1 MMVEEQL
8 TNPLVLL
15 LCIALLVSIGVCL
28 WLIRILFNTK
38 KTISKLLPVDQEDK
52 KSQKGSLADLL
63 NALVS
68 HVRGRIQA
76 SKDLRQDAVAE
87 NKAVAYQHRKM
98 QSTLEVFNEGVVI
111 LDQTGKA
118 TFANQKL
125 NTLLGVTRDDVV
137 GNQSDVWCT
146 DKKVL
151 SMLVRYE
158 GNVTRLRRSET
169 VEFSPQGQEKKTL
182 AATVTPISMHSKPEL
197 TIGILIT
204 FRDVSAETM
213 AKRSR
218 DDFVAHVSHELKSPL
233 NVIKL
238 HSELLLDV
246 GDDPQSRISSINV
259 INDEVDR
266 VANMITDLLNI
277 TRMEVGNVSINRKRI
292 RFHDFVTD
300 VFEKMQ
306 RSGEENNIQ
315 FKLDLPRSLSHL
327 SIDKDLFRIALNN
340 ILSNAIKYNKP
351 EGLVTL
357 SAEENDESITLRIS
371 DTGIGIM
378 PDDQKKIFDKFYR
391 SDDDEVTSR
400 NGHGLGLSLAHEII
414 GLHNG
419 TLSLESEKGKG
430 TTFIL
435 ELGKTTTLLKEAV

>member
-1 MMVEEQL
+1 MMFEEQL

-15 LCIALLVSIGVCL
+15 LCVTVLVSLGLCF
-28 WLIRILFNTK
+28 WLARQLLITK
-38 KTISKLLPVDQEDK
+38 KTITKLLLVNPEDEK
-52 KSQKGSLADLL
+52 KPTGNISELL
-63 NALVS
+63 NLLVLQ
-68 HVRGRIQA
+68 VRKRIKTA
-76 SKDLRQDAVAE
+76 KDLRQDVVTE
-87 NKAVAYQHRKM
+87 NKAVAYQHKKM
-98 QSTLEVFNEGVVI
+98 QSTLEVFTEGVVI

-125 NTLLGVTRDDVV
+125 NTLLGVTREDVI
-137 GNQSDVWCT
+137 GKQPDAWCA
-146 DKKVL
+146 DKKIL

-158 GNVTRLRRSET
+158 GNVARLRRSET
-169 VEFSPQGQEKKTL
+169 VQFSPQGKEDKTL

-204 FRDVSAETM
+204 FRDVSAESM
-213 AKRSR
+213 AKQSR

-233 NVIKL
+233 NVIKM

-246 GDDPQSRISSINV
+246 GDDAQSRIMSINV

-266 VANMITDLLNI
+266 VSEMITDLLNI
-277 TRMEVGNVSINRKRI
+277 TRLEVGNVSINRKRI
-292 RFHDFVTD
+292 RFRDFVTE

-315 FKLDLPRSLSHL
+315 FKLDLPRSLSHV

-351 EGLVTL
+351 GGLVTIE
-357 SAEENDESITLRIS
+357 AEENDESIILRIS
-371 DTGIGIM
+371 DTGIGIS
-378 PDDQKKIFDKFYR
+378 PEDHKKIFDKFYR

-414 GLHNG
+414 VLHNG
-419 TLSLESEKGKG
+419 NLSLESVKGKG

-435 ELGKTTTLLKEAV
+435 ELGKTSTLLKEAV